1 MKIKTIGP
9 GIGAPEG
16 LVARAGSPLVQAKG
30 AFYAIIRAG
39 SSPSAAIGGLNQNS
53 QKTSPTGSM
62 QARGGPDRLSK
73 RLAIWAAIAGLMLAA
88 AAAAHL
94 HRAEALT
101 AYNNNASF
109 AFTQSHVGYGERLSP
124 PNGTYFDT
132 ESGFIKGGRATVSG
146 MRNDGIRNLYFH
158 FSYDQTNGNLNYVG
172 GINGTNT
179 SLIEPTNAH
188 MTDIGLRLGQGF
200 MVTNRMMLIPYVGY
214 GFHHWGRGESAGLTT
229 PFNYYESYHNQYA
242 AFGVLWQTE
251 IFQRVITT
259 LNLAYGR
266 TIQPTISAPAFGFAE
281 GLGPKPWRRA
291 GVAVDY
297 LIGRHEAV
305 FMSAT
310 FTEFQYGAG
319 PVIVASSGLIGNE
332 PFSQTEIT
340 NYDFGAR
347 FLF

>member
-1 MKIKTIGP
+1 MKRKTIGP
-9 GIGAPEG
+9 GIVALEDFIADAGG
-16 LVARAGSPLVQAKG
+16 LLTQGKARPSATARAGNG
-30 AFYAIIRAG
+30 
-39 SSPSAAIGGLNQNS
+39 PSAAVTSLNRDFPE
-53 QKTSPTGSM
+53 TSMTG
-62 QARGGPDRLSK
+62 ATRKRGGSDRLSK
-73 RLAIWAAIAGLMLAA
+73 LLAVWAAVAGLMLTATA
-88 AAAAHL
+88 VAHL
-94 HRAEALT
+94 RGMRSLR
-101 AYNNNASF
+101 AYNNNLSL
-109 AFTQSHVGYGERLSP
+109 AFTQSHVEYGERLSP

-132 ESGFIKGGRATVSG
+132 ESGFIKGGRVAVSG

-158 FSYDQTNGNLNYVG
+158 VSYQQTNGNLTYVG

-179 SLIEPTNAH
+179 SLIQPHNAH

-200 MVTNRMMLIPYVGY
+200 MVAHQMMLVPYIGY
-214 GFHHWGRGESAGLTT
+214 GFHHWGRGEPAGLTT
-229 PFNYYESYHNQYA
+229 PSDYYESYRNQYA

-251 IFQRVITT
+251 IFHRLITT

-281 GLGPKPWRRA
+281 GLGPKPWKRA
-291 GVAVDY
+291 GLAIDY

-319 PVIVASSGLIGNE
+319 SVIVASSGLVGSE